1 MQTLSSTPDTLPIR
15 RARFRLNW
23 PRGVVV
29 ALAAL
34 AIFVPLLLIFYQSF
48 LSAPFFAP
56 VKTLTLDSYRF
67 IFDDSDFR
75 QAFVNGFYLAS
86 GLALIAVP
94 LGGMLAFLMV
104 RTDLPGRAWIA
115 PMLLVPIFVSPMV
128 IAFGYVVSMGPVGF
142 YTVWVR
148 NLLSVVGFEGDP
160 WNVYSFPAIVVIAGL
175 THVPHVYLYAS
186 AALKSL
192 GSDVEEAA
200 RVAGA
205 SPLQVALNVSLPMIM
220 PALAYSGV
228 LVFFLGFEVFGL
240 VLVLGDPEGHL
251 VLATYLYKLTNKLG
265 TPSYHLMAAVAV
277 CLVAVTMPLV
287 MLQRWLL
294 KSANKYVSI
303 KGKGA
308 RQKALPLGKWRWI
321 AFALIAFWLLF
332 TVVVPLSGIALRTF
346 VSHWGDGV
354 KLMEVLTL
362 QNFRDVWSQPSL
374 VRGIINT
381 VLIGVIGGAFA
392 VVCYSAIAL
401 AMHRKNDGI
410 TRFLDYSVLVPR
422 AVPGLLAGLSFL
434 WVFLFVPSLL
444 DNFLKGFDNDI
455 ARWLS
460 DSFIP
465 QLRSLRSTI
474 FSVWLAYSVVWM
486 AYGLRLIT
494 TALLQVGP
502 ELEEAARA
510 VGAQRGQVTRDV
522 TLPLVKYGL
531 LGAWLMVFLIFERE
545 YSTGVYLLSPGTEVI
560 GSMIVSMW
568 AAGAVELVA
577 ALSFINIT
585 LVAIGL
591 GIALRFGIKLH
602 D

>member
-1 MQTLSSTPDTLPIR
+1 MSSLSLS
-15 RARFRLNW
+15 RLNW

-29 ALAAL
+29 TLTMLAV
-34 AIFVPLLLIFYQSF
+34 FVPISLIFYQSF
-48 LSAPFFAP
+48 LSAPFFMP
-56 VKTLTLDSYRF
+56 NKILTLDSYRF

-75 QAFVNGFYLAS
+75 TAFVNGFILAS

-94 LGGMLAFLMV
+94 LGAMLAFLMV
-104 RTDLPGRAWIA
+104 RTDLPGRNFIA
-115 PMLLVPIFVSPMV
+115 PILLVPIFVSPMV
-128 IAFGYVVSMGPVGF
+128 MAFGYVVSMGPVGF
-142 YTVWVR
+142 YTVWAEQLTGIR
-148 NLLSVVGFEGDP
+148 P
-160 WNVYSFPAIVVIAGL
+160 WNIYAFVSIVIIAGL

-186 AALKSL
+186 SALKSL

-220 PALAYSGV
+220 PALAYAGV

-265 TPSYHLMAAVAV
+265 TPSYHLMAAAAV

-287 MLQRWLL
+287 MMQRWLL

-303 KGKGA
+303 KGKGS
-308 RQKALPLGKWRWI
+308 RQKPLPLGKWKWLAMAFI
-321 AFALIAFWLLF
+321 AAWLLF
-332 TVVVPLSGIALRTF
+332 TVVVPLSGIALRSF
-346 VSHWGDGV
+346 VQNWGVGV
-354 KLMEVLTL
+354 KLSEVVTV
-362 QNFRDVWSQPSL
+362 QAFIDIWQQPSL
-374 VRGIINT
+374 MRGILNT
-381 VLIGVIGGAFA
+381 VLIGVIGGGIA
-392 VVCYSAIAL
+392 VGCYSAIAM
-401 AMHRKNDGI
+401 AGHRKPDGI
-410 TRFLDYSVLVPR
+410 TRLLDYSVLIPR
-422 AVPGLLAGLSFL
+422 AIPGLLAGLSFL
-434 WVFLFVPSLL
+434 WVFLFVPA
-444 DNFLKGFDNDI
+444 FLQQILQGFDHPAALWMIDNI
-455 ARWLS
+455 
-460 DSFIP
+460 IP
-465 QLRSLRSTI
+465 PMRALRSTI

-486 AYGLRLIT
+486 AYGLRLIS

-510 VGAQRGQVTRDV
+510 VGASRGQVTRDV
-522 TLPLVKYGL
+522 TLPLVRYGL

-560 GSMIVSMW
+560 GAMLVSMW
-568 AAGAVELVA
+568 SAGAVDLVA
-577 ALSFINIT
+577 ALSFINIV

-591 GIALRFGIKLH
+591 GLALRFGIKLH